1 MADVTSRPG
10 LPLWSDYTAFARR
23 HARSIGALML
33 VGLLVGF
40 AWSLPRPSSY
50 SATASVAL
58 TPVPKYL
65 TPSTSELVAPA
76 VTIDTDAQLLQSPQV
91 LGAVADV
98 LGTSPAAAGEH
109 VSVSASPNSHVLH
122 VTVRSRSPELAAAA
136 ADAAVSSLIT
146 LRREVLGSLQLEQ
159 LRQLQAL
166 LTVKEEELAKEQA
179 NRLIIPAT
187 DELFGEVV
195 ALRTALDELE
205 EARREPAR
213 VVQPA
218 QPPTRTDYPN
228 TEVPVVSGL
237 MLGLLAGCLLGA
249 GRDRWRALSQDAGFA
264 RNHPHLSGRPLP
276 VPTTTLHEESR
287 HV

>member
-23 HARSIGALML
+23 NARTIGVLML
-33 VGLLVGF
+33 VGLLAGF
-40 AWSLPRPSSY
+40 AWSLQRPSTY

-65 TPSTSELVAPA
+65 TPSTTELVAPA

-91 LGAVADV
+91 LGAIADA
-98 LGTSPAAAGEH
+98 LGTSPAAAAEH
-109 VSVSASPNSHVLH
+109 LSMSATPNSHVLH
-122 VTVRSRSPELAAAA
+122 VTVRSTSPELAAAA
-136 ADAAVSSLIT
+136 ADAAVASLIT
-146 LRREVLGSLQLEQ
+146 LRREVLGSLGLGQ
-159 LRQLQAL
+159 LRQMQAL
-166 LTVKEEELAKEQA
+166 LTVKEEQLAKEQA
-179 NRLIIPAT
+179 RRLIIPAT
-187 DELFGEVV
+187 DELFGEVL
-195 ALRTALDELE
+195 AIRTALDELE

-218 QPPTRTDYPN
+218 QPPTTTDYPN

-249 GRDRWRALSQDAGFA
+249 GRDRLRALSQSASFG
-264 RNHPHLSGRPLP
+264 RHRPHPSGRPLP
-276 VPTTTLHEESR
+276 VTTTHREESH

>member
-1 MADVTSRPG
+1 MADLTSRPG

-23 HARSIGALML
+23 NARTICALML
-33 VGLLVGF
+33 VGLLAGF
-40 AWSLPRPSSY
+40 AWSMQRPSTY

-65 TPSTSELVAPA
+65 TSTTELVAPA
-76 VTIDTDAQLLQSPQV
+76 VTIDTDAQLLRSPQV
-91 LGAVADV
+91 LGVIADS
-98 LGTSPAAAGEH
+98 LGTSPAAAIEH
-109 VSVSASPNSHVLH
+109 LSLSASPNSSVLH
-122 VTVRSRSPELAAAA
+122 VTVRSTSPELAAEA
-136 ADAAVSSLIT
+136 ADAAVASLIT
-146 LRREVLGSLQLEQ
+146 LRREVLGSLGLGQ
-159 LRQLQAL
+159 LRQMQAL
-166 LTVKEEELAKEQA
+166 LTLKELELAKEQA
-179 NRLIIPAT
+179 RRLVIPAT

-195 ALRTALDELE
+195 AIRTALDELE

-218 QPPTRTDYPN
+218 QLPTTTDYAN

-249 GRDRWRALSQDAGFA
+249 GRDRLRALSQRAAFT
-264 RNHPHLSGRPLP
+264 RNHPHPSGRPLP
-276 VPTTTLHEESR
+276 VTTTLREESH